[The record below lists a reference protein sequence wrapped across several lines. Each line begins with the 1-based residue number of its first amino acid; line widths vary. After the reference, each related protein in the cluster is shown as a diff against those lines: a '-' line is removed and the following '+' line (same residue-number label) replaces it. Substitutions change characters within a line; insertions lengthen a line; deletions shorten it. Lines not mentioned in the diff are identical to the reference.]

1 LEQLFHDW
9 LTVQN
14 IYSPEEIAQMKA
26 RLRQRIQ
33 EMSAPQL
40 EDFMD
45 DAEERLHL
53 LLSGEA
59 TQARSWLSFFTPQA
73 RREMISPQGAPPD
86 VFGMSVNQLR
96 QELDQFQQQRAERA
110 AAQSAFNR
118 SRDQQ
123 VATVEQQRQA
133 QRRAVAASERPAATF
148 GPQPPAVPP
157 RQRVVRYPS
166 PNYWITPWGG
176 VARGVY

>member
-40 EDFMD
+40 KDFMD

-96 QELDQFQQQRAERA
+96 QELDQFQKQRAERA

-176 VARGVY
+176 VARGIY